1 MEFLAKSRIA
11 TVLVVVSTSS
21 LLFAQSGG
29 RGRRQDNSSSPDALH
44 IVGLSIVATERS
56 LLARDRYT
64 YVERDQDRRLDAQ
77 GQLKSEKV
85 DVTRMILV
93 NGARFEQL
101 IERNGQPPSAEEQ
114 NKLAQDL
121 EKLKNETPQER
132 TARLGKSQE
141 NRSFLRDMLE
151 GFNFRLIGEEVLSNR
166 PTYVFQVTP
175 HPGYH
180 ARGQYGKIFS
190 KVEGKLW
197 IDKSDFGWIKVE
209 GQVTQPFSMGLFVAR
224 VQRGS
229 QVVLEQISVGD
240 AVWVPKRLEVRA
252 GAKILFLKSLD
263 IERIL
268 TYSDYCPAVDG
279 VSSVSR

>member
-77 GQLKSEKV
+77 GRLKSEKV

-114 NKLAQDL
+114 NNRAQD
-121 EKLKNETPQER
+121 
-132 TARLGKSQE
+132 
-141 NRSFLRDMLE
+141 
-151 GFNFRLIGEEVLSNR
+151 
-166 PTYVFQVTP
+166 
-175 HPGYH
+175 
-180 ARGQYGKIFS
+180 
-190 KVEGKLW
+190 
-197 IDKSDFGWIKVE
+197 
-209 GQVTQPFSMGLFVAR
+209 
-224 VQRGS
+224 
-229 QVVLEQISVGD
+229 
-240 AVWVPKRLEVRA
+240 
-252 GAKILFLKSLD
+252 
-263 IERIL
+263 
-268 TYSDYCPAVDG
+268 
-279 VSSVSR
+279 